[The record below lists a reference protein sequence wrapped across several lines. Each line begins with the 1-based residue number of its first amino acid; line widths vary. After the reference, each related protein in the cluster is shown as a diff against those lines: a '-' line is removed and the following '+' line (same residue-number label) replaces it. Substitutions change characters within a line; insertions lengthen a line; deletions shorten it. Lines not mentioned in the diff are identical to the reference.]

1 MIAKSSPSLTP
12 ESPSQASVI
21 SPLQGQTYM
30 HDGVPVDV
38 FRHFNIPMEMADNK
52 TKDMLRE
59 IAGWAFEGESIG
71 DGLQKLRN
79 LERKLGMAGYRETH
93 SKVWNWIKLQRQVD
107 ELTKRQNS
115 LVI

>member
-1 MIAKSSPSLTP
+1 MIAKSTP
-12 ESPSQASVI
+12 TTSEPVSTRSTA
-21 SPLQGQTYM
+21 PLSGQTYF
-30 HDGVPVDV
+30 HDGVPVDIY
-38 FRHFNIPMEMADNK
+38 RHFNVPMEMADNK

-59 IAGWAFEGESIG
+59 VSDWAFEGESIG
-71 DGLQKLRN
+71 DGLQKIRN

-93 SKVWNWIKLQRQVD
+93 SKVWNWIKLQKQVD

>member
-1 MIAKSSPSLTP
+1 MIAKSSSLPSSTP
-12 ESPSQASVI
+12 APVTN

-30 HDGVPVDV
+30 HDGVPVDI
-38 FRHFNIPMEMADNK
+38 FRHFNVAMETADSR
-52 TKDMLRE
+52 TMDMLRD
-59 IAGWAFEGESIG
+59 ISAYAFEGESIG

-79 LERKLGMAGYRETH
+79 IERKLGMSGYRETH
-93 SKVWNWIKLQRQVD
+93 MKVWNWIKLQKQVE